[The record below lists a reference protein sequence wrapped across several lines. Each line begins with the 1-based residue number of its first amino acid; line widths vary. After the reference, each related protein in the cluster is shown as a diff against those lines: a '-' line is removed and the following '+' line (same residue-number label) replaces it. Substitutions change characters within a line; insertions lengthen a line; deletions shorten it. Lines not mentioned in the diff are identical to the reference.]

1 MGRGVRRREL
11 IAAALSRG
19 SAESQAGLC
28 AMLHEHGITATQA
41 TVSRDLREIGA
52 VKTADGYRL
61 IGGES
66 NGVAIHPGASD
77 KSMRQALETFLV
89 AAEPAGNLLVLK
101 TGPGQAQVVAVEF
114 DRQSQPEVVGVIAGD
129 DTIFLATGSE
139 RQAVDLCERGREMA
153 GLGDAGGGK

>member
-19 SAESQAGLC
+19 SVASQASLC

-41 TVSRDLREIGA
+41 TVSRDLRELGA

-61 IGGES
+61 IGTES
-66 NGVAIHPGASD
+66 NGVAVQSGVSD
-77 KSMRQALETFLV
+77 KSMRQTLETFLV
-89 AAEPAGNLLVLK
+89 AAEVAGNLLVLK

-114 DRQSQPEVVGVIAGD
+114 DRKSQPEVVGVIAGD

-139 RQAVDLCERGREMA
+139 DEALALCDRVRELA
-153 GLGDAGGGK
+153 GLGEIGAGK